1 MRVRLGVRLLIINV
15 RNEVLLIQHRDAVA
29 VDPKNP
35 GMLAYWMTPGGGLE
49 GDETFEGAAVRESR
63 EETGITDVEI
73 GPWIWSREKH
83 VIIRGE
89 DVLKRERYHL
99 VRVNDPAVSFDHIE
113 EAERPVFKAIRWWS
127 LESMVMA
134 ADVISPPRLTDFLP
148 PILNGNLPTQPVRIP
163 H

>member
-1 MRVRLGVRLLIINV
+1 MDDSRRWVRS
-15 RNEVLLIQHRDAVA
+15 
-29 VDPKNP
+29 
-35 GMLAYWMTPGGGLE
+35 
-49 GDETFEGAAVRESR
+49 DETFEEAAVRELH

-83 VIIRGE
+83 VLIRGE

-99 VRVNDPAVSFDHIE
+99 VRVDDPAVSFDHIE

-127 LESMVMA
+127 LESMLMT
-134 ADVISPPRLTDFLP
+134 ADLISPPRLTDCLP
-148 PILNGNLPTQPVRIP
+148 PILNGNLPTQPVRIA